1 MHTLSPP
8 PRRFLPGTE
17 VAFLLL
23 IDVIV
28 APLLVGVVHGEVPS
42 PAGSSGAALLAAAVI
57 GHEFA
62 ALREHSRSSG
72 GGGPGITGVPTPP
85 SVGGSKVRVSDANLQ
100 SGLLPSADDDEL
112 NGSQLG
118 GSGLRNGPSSSAHF
132 VVSLGP
138 SSQGRGAELLPMRRE
153 SEDEGSTERTTLLG
167 GTPPGSGAPTPK
179 KSVSWSVV

>member
-1 MHTLSPP
+1 M
-8 PRRFLPGTE
+8 
-17 VAFLLL
+17 
-23 IDVIV
+23 
-28 APLLVGVVHGEVPS
+28 
-42 PAGSSGAALLAAAVI
+42 
-57 GHEFA
+57 
-62 ALREHSRSSG
+62 
-72 GGGPGITGVPTPP
+72 PTPP

-100 SGLLPSADDDEL
+100 SGLLPSADADEL

-118 GSGLRNGPSSSAHF
+118 GSGLRNGPSSSSSHF

>member
-1 MHTLSPP
+1 MHTLSSP

-112 NGSQLG
+112 NGGQLG
-118 GSGLRNGPSSSAHF
+118 GSGLRNGPSSSSHF

-153 SEDEGSTERTTLLG
+153 SEDEGSTERTTILG

-179 KSVSWSVV
+179 RSVSWSVV